1 MKKTMRNSLVGATIV
16 AGAFGLGFGGAA
28 VAGASTSA
36 AVHRSTDLTT
46 DHTVVEAK
54 KPRTAVA
61 LDKASTTDAATTPS
75 TDKCKNTTNSSSSAS
90 SSSAS

>member
-36 AVHRSTDLTT
+36 AVHRSTDVTT
-46 DHTVVEAK
+46 DHTEVEAK
-54 KPRTAVA
+54 TSRVGVT
-61 LDKASTTDAATTPS
+61 LDKASTSKDATTPS
-75 TDKCKNTTNSSSSAS
+75 TDKCKNTTNSSSAS
-90 SSSAS
+90 